1 MHFYYA
7 QISLYFTFLKGV
19 EAMKKFKSEAE
30 YQNYLKQK
38 KIPLIFGPDCDVNKN
53 DPLLCRQ
60 GVPDLSVVIGPKHA
74 YLEVKITK
82 DAEHQPNQDYYIDRA
97 NKTGGFGRFIYPENE
112 KEVLKELKEFMD
124 K

>member
-1 MHFYYA
+1 
-7 QISLYFTFLKGV
+7 
-19 EAMKKFKSEAE
+19 MKKFKSEAE

-53 DPLLCRQ
+53 DPQLCRQ
-60 GVPDLSVVIGPKHA
+60 GVPDLSVVVGAKHA
-74 YLEVKITK
+74 YLEVKISK

-97 NKTGGFGRFIYPENE
+97 NNTGGFGRFIYPENE
-112 KEVLKELKEFMD
+112 KEVLKELKEFME